1 MLNNVNFVMV
11 AQIYGVIFVFY
22 DRFIELCNQRNEK
35 PTALVEDLGYTRGLA
50 SHWKKKYDEGKD
62 FIPDALTLIA
72 ISKHFGVSVEY
83 LATGEKVGEE
93 KELIRI
99 LNSVNITGRE
109 KILEYAKDI
118 QGNPVYRQDTASSA
132 VS

>member
-1 MLNNVNFVMV
+1 M
-11 AQIYGVIFVFY
+11 FY
-22 DRFIELCNQRNEK
+22 ERFISLCQQRNEK
-35 PTALVEDLGYTRGLA
+35 PTALMESIGYTRGLA
-50 SHWKKKYDEGKD
+50 SKWKNSYNSGGNPM
-62 FIPDALTLIA
+62 PDVLTMIALA
-72 ISKHFGVSVEY
+72 KHFGVSVEY

-99 LNSVNITGRE
+99 LNSINITGRE

-118 QGNPVYRQDTASSA
+118 QGNPVYRQDTASSV